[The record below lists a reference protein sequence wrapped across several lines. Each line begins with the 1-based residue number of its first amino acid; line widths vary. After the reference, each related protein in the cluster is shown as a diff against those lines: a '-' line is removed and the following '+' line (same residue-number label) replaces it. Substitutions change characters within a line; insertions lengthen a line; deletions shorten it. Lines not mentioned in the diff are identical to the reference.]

1 MPVLYHCEA
10 SHICDACFTDHIH
23 PYLLNT
29 SHTHHMSVRIPL
41 GHVTYTPHTHLLYM
55 SRTRHMIYETWGA
68 SIADTRYR
76 LRKI

>member
-1 MPVLYHCEA
+1 
-10 SHICDACFTDHIH
+10 
-23 PYLLNT
+23 
-29 SHTHHMSVRIPL
+29 MSVRIPL